1 MTKYIFRGKRVDN
14 GEWIYGNLSW
24 FTDNS
29 SVEITR
35 VERPNGNEKWTRVV
49 DAETVGQYVGLCD
62 KNGNKIF
69 EGDIVIFNRGRNL
82 PNTIPRPLQVFF
94 DDRNA
99 QFTCFRSPYATLQKD
114 QMSECEVIGN
124 IHDNIE
130 LLEV

>member
-1 MTKYIFRGKRVDN
+1 MREYIFRGKRVDN